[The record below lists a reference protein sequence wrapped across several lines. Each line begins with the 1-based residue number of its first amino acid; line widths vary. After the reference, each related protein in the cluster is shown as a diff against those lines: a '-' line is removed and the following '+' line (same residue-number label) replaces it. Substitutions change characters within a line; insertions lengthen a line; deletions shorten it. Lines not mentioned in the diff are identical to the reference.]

1 MRFFNKSSSKEVQEK
16 GTPSTATPAGT
27 PPRAVSPTREAAA
40 VQPQGKI
47 PAIAVILGATA
58 SIGGFMFG
66 YESGQISGF
75 LAMPDFLERFG
86 ENGQFSAI
94 RQGTIVGL
102 LAYVSSQPLHVVMSN
117 TPQYRYPF
125 RMFVLGTPCR
135 HLRSSSHYL
144 RFCLLLHHRCDYR
157 DH

>member
-1 MRFFNKSSSKEVQEK
+1 MRFYSKKTSEVEGK
-16 GTPSTATPAGT
+16 GTPATSTPADT
-27 PPRAVSPTREAAA
+27 PPRRNSPAAEDVA
-40 VQPQGKI
+40 PKGRI

-86 ENGQFSAI
+86 DNGSFSAI

-102 LAYVSSQPLHVVMSN
+102 LS
-117 TPQYRYPF
+117 
-125 RMFVLGTPCR
+125 
-135 HLRSSSHYL
+135 
-144 RFCLLLHHRCDYR
+144 
-157 DH
+157 